1 MAVTFQFPADL
12 EKRLRAESADL
23 DAEAREASA
32 LELFRRGKLSHFELS
47 QVLGLDRFETDAY
60 LIKHNVYEGSL
71 SAADLE
77 ADRLALERVLG
88 PAKH

>member
-12 EKRLRAESADL
+12 EKRLRSEMADL

-47 QVLGLDRFETDAY
+47 QVLGLDRFETDAH

-71 SAADLE
+71 SEADLD

-88 PAKH
+88 PLKN